1 MSSVKNIL
9 SLVALLAGARTAY
22 AGFDPSSY
30 NNVAIYWGQ
39 NSFNQGSG
47 TLAQQPLSYYCDNTN
62 VDVIPLAFLVSIKG
76 PGGVPQINFANQGD
90 PCKPFPGTDL
100 LHCPQIGMTTRADR
114 SIRADIKRCQAKGKT
129 ILLSIGGATY
139 SEGGFRSAEDAVAGA
154 NMLWDIFG
162 PAKPNSS
169 ALRPFDDAV
178 IDGFDLDFEATVS
191 NMVPFAKQLRALYDA
206 DKSKSYYL
214 TAAPQCPYPD
224 LNNREMLEGGV
235 KFDALF
241 IQFYNNYCGLTSFTP
256 GVQAQ
261 NNFNFAD
268 WDNFA
273 KTVSAN
279 PNVKIMIGAPANRG
293 AAGSGYVDANT
304 LANIMNW
311 SKQFPSFGGAM
322 MWDAS
327 QAWANGGF
335 TSTVK
340 SALRAG
346 SSRVM
351 RKSYS
356 GSYTGY

>member
-1 MSSVKNIL
+1 M
-9 SLVALLAGARTAY
+9 Y
-22 AGFDPSSY
+22 E
-30 NNVAIYWGQ
+30 
-39 NSFNQGSG
+39 
-47 TLAQQPLSYYCDNTN
+47 
-62 VDVIPLAFLVSIKG
+62 
-76 PGGVPQINFANQGD
+76 
-90 PCKPFPGTDL
+90 
-100 LHCPQIGMTTRADR
+100 
-114 SIRADIKRCQAKGKT
+114 ADIKRCQAKGKT

-256 GVQAQ
+256 GVQVQ